1 MLLVAD
7 PEFFAFMG
15 THTQGKYSS
24 LAQGLSEEHNSE
36 EEAAY
41 GWLNWELLRTGK
53 GVYKNIVRRPCPNC

>member
-1 MLLVAD
+1 
-7 PEFFAFMG
+7 MG